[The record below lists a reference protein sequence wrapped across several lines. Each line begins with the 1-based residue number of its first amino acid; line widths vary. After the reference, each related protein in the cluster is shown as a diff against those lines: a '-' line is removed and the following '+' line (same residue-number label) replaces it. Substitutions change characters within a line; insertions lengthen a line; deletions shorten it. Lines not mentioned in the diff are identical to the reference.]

1 MYIKR
6 CIWQNIYEHRSCLKR
21 AAIKII
27 EIAEQAGISFSELV
41 RECLDA
47 QLKARLY
54 QEMRQAA
61 EQLYADYS
69 GDGDLTDMTSLDSES
84 S

>member
-1 MYIKR
+1 MAEYIRTQVLLEKEQR
-6 CIWQNIYEHRSCLKR
+6 LKLF
-21 AAIKII
+21 K
-27 EIAEQAGISFSELV
+27 IAEQAGISFSELV

-69 GDGDLTDMTSLDSES
+69 GDGDLTDMTSLDSEEFMNE
-84 S
+84 